1 MPQVGFA
8 IDEKPLGTLKANMLI
23 TGRQG
28 ANQKSGTLNFHVISI
43 LILSLILFNLTSKYL
58 NLI

>member
-28 ANQKSGTLNFHVISI
+28 ANQNQAH
-43 LILSLILFNLTSKYL
+43 
-58 NLI
+58 